1 DVAGLVLNL
10 VVERIR
16 PLVIDPTRPR
26 AIGDVG
32 HFADQVFAVL
42 ILQVEKIL
50 ADQCRPR
57 AMRDAIAFQVVN
69 EWIETTVMGVPHRL
83 IGNPFEGWVGALFG
97 EHFRGR
103 VSPPPPPRFWCRTG
117 RLRKSKPGPATR
129 WQQTRKKYEPGWAP

>member
-1 DVAGLVLNL
+1 MSAWCPFAQKLPWRPGVTPGKLRRRRNSRPSSPHLLDVAGLVLNL

-26 AIGDVG
+26 AIGDVD

-50 ADQCRPR
+50 ADQCLPR

-69 EWIETTVMGVPHRL
+69 EWIEITIMEVRHRL
-83 IGNPFEGWVGALFG
+83 IGNRFEGWFG
-97 EHFRGR
+97 
-103 VSPPPPPRFWCRTG
+103 
-117 RLRKSKPGPATR
+117 
-129 WQQTRKKYEPGWAP
+129 